1 MVVDYSS
8 NNGFSSVNWGEFF
21 TRKLLDREVK
31 LKVPPRVR
39 SFLWMLTIDRIPTKE
54 FLVKR
59 RVQLQHIPI
68 RCLWCERVPERADHL
83 FFKCKYIEGFWYKFF
98 KWWEVEW
105 KLVEGFAE
113 FYSLCYNMKLSRV
126 RRSLWLLSIS
136 TTCSSVWIARN
147 EIIFERNVMI
157 MVALIFQSKMRA
169 ILWIRVV
176 YDELMCPPPQGC
188 LKFNVCGIAN
198 EEVASCGGVPRDIEG
213 VARALF
219 SSPIAANDADST
231 KTGAVFI
238 ALDLFLSMG
247 WKTNGSFIV
256 EIGSKMV
263 YNLCLNKD
271 MRPSL
276 LQTTFSDIERKIE
289 QVGSVVF
296 SMADQKG
303 NEMASTLA
311 VVGINCDDMFKAW
324 W

>member
-21 TRKLLDREVK
+21 TQKLLDREVVMLRRFEYIVKSMELVPEVEDWLSWVHNSNEEFTK

-39 SFLWMLTIDRIPTKE
+39 SFLWMLAILRIPTKE

-59 RVQLQHIPI
+59 GVQLQHILI
-68 RCLWCERVPERADHL
+68 RCLWCER
-83 FFKCKYIEGFWYKFF
+83 
-98 KWWEVEW
+98 EVEW

-113 FYSLCYNMKLSRV
+113 FYSLCYNVKLSRV

-147 EIIFERNVMI
+147 EIIFQRKVMI
-157 MVALIFQSKMRA
+157 MIALIFQSKMRA
-169 ILWIRVV
+169 ILWIKVV
-176 YDELMCPPPQGC
+176 YDELMCLPPQGC

-231 KTGAVFI
+231 KTGA
-238 ALDLFLSMG
+238 
-247 WKTNGSFIV
+247 
-256 EIGSKMV
+256 
-263 YNLCLNKD
+263 D

-276 LQTTFSDIERKIE
+276 LRTTFLDIERKIE

-296 SMADQKG
+296 SMAYQKG
-303 NEMASTLA
+303 NEMALTLA
-311 VVGINCDDMFKAW
+311 VA
-324 W
+324 

>member
-1 MVVDYSS
+1 
-8 NNGFSSVNWGEFF
+8 
-21 TRKLLDREVK
+21 
-31 LKVPPRVR
+31 
-39 SFLWMLTIDRIPTKE
+39 
-54 FLVKR
+54 
-59 RVQLQHIPI
+59 
-68 RCLWCERVPERADHL
+68 
-83 FFKCKYIEGFWYKFF
+83 
-98 KWWEVEW
+98 
-105 KLVEGFAE
+105 
-113 FYSLCYNMKLSRV
+113 
-126 RRSLWLLSIS
+126 
-136 TTCSSVWIARN
+136 
-147 EIIFERNVMI
+147 
-157 MVALIFQSKMRA
+157 
-169 ILWIRVV
+169 
-176 YDELMCPPPQGC
+176 CPPPQGC

-198 EEVASCGGVPRDIEG
+198 EEVVSCGGVPRDIEG

-311 VVGINCDDMFKAW
+311 VAGIICGDMFKAW